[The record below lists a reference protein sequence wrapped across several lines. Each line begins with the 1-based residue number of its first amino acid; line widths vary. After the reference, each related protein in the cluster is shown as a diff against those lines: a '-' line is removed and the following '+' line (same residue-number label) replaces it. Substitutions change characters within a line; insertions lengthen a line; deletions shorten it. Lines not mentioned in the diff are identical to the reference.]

1 MHSAITF
8 LNAKYAVAESN
19 IQIVFMELG
28 IFIGTVTF
36 IASIIACQKLDGK
49 YKNVTIK
56 GQRFWNIFLVLVAV
70 VLMVLSGLSSYYVSD
85 VRRVM
90 EPVIDVG
97 DLGYVFII
105 LLVVISC
112 IYGVFFVLPIGGA
125 DMPVVISVL
134 NAFSGISGCC
144 AGFMLKNNLLII
156 TGAIVASS
164 GCILSYIMCLSM
176 NRSLL
181 NVLAGSARAPPRR
194 RRRRTSRR
202 SRISPSSRRPWRT
215 CCWTP
220 RRS

>member
-1 MHSAITF
+1 MHSAIAF

-156 TGAIVASS
+156 TGA
-164 GCILSYIMCLSM
+164 
-176 NRSLL
+176 
-181 NVLAGSARAPPRR
+181 
-194 RRRRTSRR
+194 
-202 SRISPSSRRPWRT
+202 SP
-215 CCWTP
+215 
-220 RRS
+220 